1 MKKHTSLRQKVD
13 DQASLLCMS
22 GSVQAQSSAQ
32 PRSPVLAA
40 RSAMLLS
47 LSHAPSMAPSLVRVA
62 AGL

>member
-32 PRSPVLAA
+32 PRSSVSAS

-47 LSHAPSMAPSLVRVA
+47 LGHAPSVALSVVWVA